1 MALERIGLG
10 GVLTFTTDQA
20 ERSIKRVSTVFGQFK
35 NKISEVSNSVGK
47 IGGGISSLSSSMV
60 AAGASMLPLTAA
72 VGAGTAQAASFEQQ
86 MSAVGAVSNAS
97 AADMQLLTSEARNMG
112 VVSAFSATQAAQAM
126 ENLSRA
132 GASTT
137 EVVSSLSGVMDTAAA
152 EGLDLATA
160 SDIVAKTTRIMG
172 REFSQAANTG
182 DILVRASQLSNTN
195 VTQLGEALTYGGQ
208 AARAA
213 GLSLE
218 ETTGIFAKLADAGLR
233 GSTGGTALGN
243 ALNKLSNPSDKA
255 RKLLKEL
262 NITMARTE
270 DGGIDLANI
279 SQQVSDAISGIE
291 DPLIRTR
298 IATEIFGMRGRR
310 AYEALAAA
318 GEESTNSLINSLRR
332 ASEGEG
338 AAAEAAEK
346 RLDNLKGSITLFMSA
361 MEGVSITLFGSIL
374 SPMKNIIKGI
384 TTNINNITTGVK
396 SIIEAGSD
404 LKARL
409 NAISASTEKAGS
421 SATSMILGIVDA
433 IQDLKDGIEF
443 VRKSIRSVFS
453 IFTDA
458 GPDTIRLIT
467 RIGLLLGV
475 ASAALGP
482 LLLGIGGAI
491 ALLVSVGGPAL
502 AGISAI
508 ISGLAGLF
516 WPITIA
522 VGALILAFTLIRNEG
537 ESIGETFTRIWQ
549 IIKDK
554 AIDLWENGI
563 KPIYGGIRDFLI
575 PAIQEIEPI
584 WKDTVKQ
591 IKVLIGEISTLF
603 KENAMDSKMTWREVG
618 QVIGTVIGV
627 ILVTI
632 ARVVRGVTLL
642 TVTIMRVAVAISR
655 AITAV
660 IRVIIRVIDDT
671 SIAVETLIMGML
683 NNFSEMTRSAS
694 NLFNGLYEAISMI
707 WSGNT
712 MGGLR
717 RFGKAILDFLLE
729 PVRAVGRAF
738 VSIIDALGA
747 GETIPSSAREW
758 LRANENIGQ
767 RNRHDETTGIRGTA
781 HLGIGAAEREER
793 AARAERTRSR
803 IDAEVAEDKIEDRE
817 WADMLSEIDSP
828 EIPSMAEQISS
839 AEADAVRR
847 DRVAAQQAATPPP
860 PSVSPG
866 GGTNIESSICIDGH
880 ELAIARQRHDMEVGE
895 RAGFKATPWQRRIRV
910 EQGVMT
916 TTGR

>member
-279 SQQVSDAISGIE
+279 SQQVSNAISGIE

-409 NAISASTEKAGS
+409 NAISASTEKSGS
-421 SATSMILGIVDA
+421 STTSMILGITDA
-433 IQDLKDGIEF
+433 IKDLKDGIES
-443 VRKSIRSVFS
+443 VRKSIKDVFS

-458 GPDTIRLIT
+458 SPDTIRTIT
-467 RIGLLLGV
+467 RIGVLLGI

-491 ALLVSVGGPAL
+491 ALLTAVGGPAL

-522 VGALILAFTLIRNEG
+522 VGALIIAFTLFRNKG

-549 IIKDK
+549 LIKDG
-554 AIDLWENGI
+554 AIDFWENGV
-563 KPIYGGIRDFLI
+563 KPIYQGIKDALI
-575 PAIQEIEPI
+575 PAIQEIEPVFS
-584 WKDTVKQ
+584 DTVEQVK
-591 IKVLIGEISTLF
+591 ILISEIAALF
-603 KENAMDSKMTWREVG
+603 SENGNETKMTWREVG
-618 QVIGTVIGV
+618 QVIGATIGAVLMTITRVI
-627 ILVTI
+627 
-632 ARVVRGVTLL
+632 RGVTML
-642 TVTIMRVAVAISR
+642 TRGIV
-655 AITAV
+655 
-660 IRVIIRVIDDT
+660 RVIDDIST
-671 SIAVETLIMGML
+671 AITTLIEGL
-683 NNFSEMTRSAS
+683 KNNFNQTVDSVKI
-694 NLFNGLYEAISMI
+694 LFDELYEAISMI
-707 WSGNT
+707 WSGNVLS
-712 MGGLR
+712 GLQ
-717 RFGKAILDFLLE
+717 RFAGAVFDYMLE
-729 PVRAVGRAF
+729 PIRIFGRGL
-738 VSIIDALGA
+738 ITALDMVGA
-747 GETIPSSAREW
+747 GEVIPSSAREW
-758 LRANENIGQ
+758 ARANENIGQ
-767 RNRHDETTGIRGTA
+767 RNRHDQTTGIRGTA
-781 HLGIGAAEREER
+781 HLGTGAAGRAES
-793 AARAERTRSR
+793 AARAERTRNR
-803 IDAEVAEDKIEDRE
+803 IDAEIAADKDIDRE
-817 WADMLSEIDSP
+817 WADMLSEIDNP
-828 EIPSMAEQISS
+828 EIPSMAEQISN